1 MIISKSV
8 VYLMC
13 HQRISASQAIFFI
26 KRQSSKKSGERLK
39 KYSDSHYANRKREWT
54 ISLPS
59 AHCLLK
65 EHNRLSVWPEV
76 GSITFIDGYTPCL
89 MQPADFIQAKFT
101 VYSPVVLSHHSI
113 HSHPI
118 YEGILRPN
126 WLSEDHSWWPMVGK
140 LTLPGTSCCCYF
152 SKFGSG

>member
-1 MIISKSV
+1 MMISKNV

-26 KRQSSKKSGERLK
+26 KRQSSKKSGERFK
-39 KYSDSHYANRKREWT
+39 KYSDSHSANRKREWT

-65 EHNRLSVWPEV
+65 EHNTQSVWPEV
-76 GSITFIDGYTPCL
+76 GSITFIDVYTPCL
-89 MQPADFIQAKFT
+89 MQPPADFRQNLQFT
-101 VYSPVVLSHHSI
+101 HLLCCLI